1 MGDEREKD
9 GLAGDKV
16 VEAGRGRGKYYVM
29 EAGGGGGGVQISR
42 WEAEPNQT
50 LLSRNSRTE
59 LRKDQ

>member
-1 MGDEREKD
+1 MGDEREKE
-9 GLAGDKV
+9 GLAGDKA

-29 EAGGGGGGVQISR
+29 EAGGGRGQISR

-59 LRKDQ
+59 LSKDQ